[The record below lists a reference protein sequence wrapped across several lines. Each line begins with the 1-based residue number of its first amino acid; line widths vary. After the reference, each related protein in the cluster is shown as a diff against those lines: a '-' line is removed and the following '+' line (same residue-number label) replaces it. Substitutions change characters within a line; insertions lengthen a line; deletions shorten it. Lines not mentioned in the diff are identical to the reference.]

1 MQIFHGE
8 HAGIKKCSVRR
19 ARLGTQALKITTPE
33 RYITTIVYWDYI
45 GLMEKRIETYIYIYI
60 SLSLS
65 LQNGIGHGH
74 LWRLH
79 L

>member
-19 ARLGTQALKITTPE
+19 ARLGTQALKITPSE

-45 GLMEKRIETYIYIYI
+45 GLMEKNIETTMYIYIYI
-60 SLSLS
+60 SPKWHWTWSSLVAPS
-65 LQNGIGHGH
+65 
-74 LWRLH
+74 
-79 L
+79 